1 MTRML
6 PERGVWS
13 APVALTALSI
23 GMWEDDVEID
33 RIRGDAIM
41 ARIYGLSEERAAA
54 GLTWAELSRFFHP
67 DDMPADPLPHRRV
80 REEGGLFVWEHRVVP
95 EAGNVR
101 WVLARGHFDRDSQ
114 SGVMRGRGILIDMTD
129 VRRDGHADGSMDFL
143 AKDMAAPLLERIADG
158 ALQIRGMIDDLNP
171 KGVKRLKPLVDALL
185 LELGRQLAASL
196 MHEAVPPPTVRRH

>member
-1 MTRML
+1 
-6 PERGVWS
+6 
-13 APVALTALSI
+13 
-23 GMWEDDVEID
+23 MWEDDVEID

-67 DDMPADPLPHRRV
+67 DDMPTDPLPHRRV

-95 EAGNVR
+95 EEGNVR
-101 WVLARGHFDRDSQ
+101 WVLARGHFDRDPQ
-114 SGVMRGRGILIDMTD
+114 SGMTRGRGILIDMTD

-158 ALQIRGMIDDLNP
+158 ALQIRGMIGDLDP
-171 KGVKRLKPLVDALL
+171 HGMKRLKPLVDALL

-196 MHEAVPPPTVRRH
+196 MHEAAPPPTVRRH